1 MILKING
8 FENKLKI
15 RENEVEIIEILNS
28 KCYSHIINEINQK
41 VNGIEDS
48 NEIFLLDDEENE
60 IKFKENAYM
69 VFDIFN
75 INYNSKTILNKLY
88 SIIDKNI
95 ETSGSYEIY
104 NLYIKMRN
112 LIIQEINE
120 LPFEFEMEDNMKI
133 VDLLKLYELR
143 IDTSNYINVINKI
156 EILID
161 LISTLKIAKILII
174 PNLKLFLSNEELV
187 ELYKYSLYNN
197 INLISIERNLTEKL
211 EYEKHFIID
220 ENFNDFIE
228 E

>member
-60 IKFKENAYM
+60 IKFKENSYM

-95 ETSGSYEIY
+95 EVSGSYEIY

-133 VDLLKLYELR
+133 VDLLKLYELK

-174 PNLKLFLSNEELV
+174 PNLKLFLNSEELV

>member
-95 ETSGSYEIY
+95 EVSGSYEIY

-133 VDLLKLYELR
+133 VDLLKLYELK
-143 IDTSNYINVINKI
+143 IDTSNYTNVINKI

-174 PNLKLFLSNEELV
+174 PNLKLFLNSEELV

-228 E
+228 

>member
-211 EYEKHFIID
+211 KYEKHFIID

>member
-95 ETSGSYEIY
+95 EVSGSYEIY

-133 VDLLKLYELR
+133 VDLLKLYELK

-174 PNLKLFLSNEELV
+174 PNLKLFLNSEELV

-228 E
+228 

>member
-8 FENKLKI
+8 FENELKI
-15 RENEVEIIEILNS
+15 RENEVEVIEILNS
-28 KCYSHIINEINQK
+28 ECYSHIINEINQK
-41 VNGIEDS
+41 INAVEDS

-75 INYNSKTILNKLY
+75 INYNSKPILNKIY
-88 SIIDKNI
+88 SKVEKNI
-95 ETSGSYEIY
+95 EVGGGYEIY

-133 VDLLKLYELR
+133 VDLLKLYELK
-143 IDTSNYINVINKI
+143 IDTSNYTKVINKV

-228 E
+228 

>member
-28 KCYSHIINEINQK
+28 KCYSHIINEINEK

-95 ETSGSYEIY
+95 EVSGSYEIY

-133 VDLLKLYELR
+133 VDLLKLYELK
-143 IDTSNYINVINKI
+143 IDTSNYTNVINKI

-174 PNLKLFLSNEELV
+174 PNLKLFLNSEELV

>member
-41 VNGIEDS
+41 VNGLEDS

-95 ETSGSYEIY
+95 EVSGSYEIY

-133 VDLLKLYELR
+133 VDLLKLYELK
-143 IDTSNYINVINKI
+143 IDTSNYTNVINKI

-174 PNLKLFLSNEELV
+174 PNLKLFLNSEELV

>member
-28 KCYSHIINEINQK
+28 KCYSHIINEINEK

-133 VDLLKLYELR
+133 VDLLKLYELK

-174 PNLKLFLSNEELV
+174 PNLKLFLNSEELV

-211 EYEKHFIID
+211 KYEKHFIID

>member
-95 ETSGSYEIY
+95 EVSGSYEIY

-133 VDLLKLYELR
+133 VDLLKLYELK

-174 PNLKLFLSNEELV
+174 PNLKLFLNSEELV

-197 INLISIERNLTEKL
+197 INLITIERNLTEKL

>member
-95 ETSGSYEIY
+95 EVSGSYEIY

-133 VDLLKLYELR
+133 VDLLKLYELK

-174 PNLKLFLSNEELV
+174 PNLKLFLNSEELV

-220 ENFNDFIE
+220 ENFYDFIE

>member
-95 ETSGSYEIY
+95 EVSSSYEIY

-133 VDLLKLYELR
+133 VDLLKLYELK
-143 IDTSNYINVINKI
+143 IDTSNYTNVINKI

-174 PNLKLFLSNEELV
+174 PNLKLFLNSEELV

>member
-28 KCYSHIINEINQK
+28 KCYSHIINEINEK

-133 VDLLKLYELR
+133 VDLLKIYELR

-211 EYEKHFIID
+211 KYEKHFIID

>member
-28 KCYSHIINEINQK
+28 KCYSHIINEINEK

-211 EYEKHFIID
+211 KYEKHFIID

>member
-95 ETSGSYEIY
+95 EVSGSYEIY

-133 VDLLKLYELR
+133 VDLLKLYELK
-143 IDTSNYINVINKI
+143 IDTSNYTNVINKI

-174 PNLKLFLSNEELV
+174 PNLKLFLNSEELV

>member
-95 ETSGSYEIY
+95 EVSGSYEIY

-133 VDLLKLYELR
+133 VDLLKLYELK

-174 PNLKLFLSNEELV
+174 PNLKLFLNSEELV

>member
-28 KCYSHIINEINQK
+28 KCYSHIINEINEK

-174 PNLKLFLSNEELV
+174 PNLKLFLNSEELV

-211 EYEKHFIID
+211 KYEKHFIID